1 MAGKYS
7 NENNQKIIRKTSR
20 EQSHKQTEKYIFVE
34 FRESLI
40 SEKEKLHEKSF
51 FCFTYKLKASYFFEY

>member
-1 MAGKYS
+1 MAGKCS

-20 EQSHKQTEKYIFVE
+20 EQSHKQTEKYIFAE

-51 FCFTYKLKASYFFEY
+51 FLFHV